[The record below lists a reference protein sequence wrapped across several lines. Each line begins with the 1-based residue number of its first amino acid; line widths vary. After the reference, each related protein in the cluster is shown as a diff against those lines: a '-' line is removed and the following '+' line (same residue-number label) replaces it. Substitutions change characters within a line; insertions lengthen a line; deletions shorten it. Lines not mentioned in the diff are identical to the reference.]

1 MSKENN
7 KENQNKN
14 INESVSNDP
23 IVEINVRR
31 NYSYVPID
39 SDVSER
45 PPIPTV
51 DIDKNK
57 KWEWRLTEIISYLPN
72 IIIYLVLGF
81 CFY

>member
-14 INESVSNDP
+14 INESVSHEP

-39 SDVSER
+39 SDISER

-51 DIDKNK
+51 NIDKNK
-57 KWEWRLTEIISYLPN
+57 KEN
-72 IIIYLVLGF
+72 DG
-81 CFY
+81 